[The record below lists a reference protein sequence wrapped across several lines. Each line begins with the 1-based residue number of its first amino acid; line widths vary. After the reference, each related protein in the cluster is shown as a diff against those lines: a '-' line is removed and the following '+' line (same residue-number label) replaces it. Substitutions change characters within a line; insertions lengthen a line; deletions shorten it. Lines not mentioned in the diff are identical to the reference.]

1 MSTQEMLIK
10 ALQLMGLGV
19 GSVFVVLAVFYGLVM
34 LMRKVFPARDGDE
47 GNT

>member
-1 MSTQEMLIK
+1 MTTQVMLMK

-19 GSVFVVLAVFYGLVM
+19 GSVFLVLAVFYGLVV
-34 LMRKVFPARDGDE
+34 LMRKLFPARDGDE